1 MKSESKVAMDSDLN
15 SEHMND
21 LDIEL
26 SFNHE
31 NEIDN
36 VESMLATVEQ
46 QKDIVVESTSPE
58 LEILYQDEYVVAIN
72 KPSGLLVH
80 RSWLDTNA
88 TEFAVQKLRDQI
100 GQHVYPVHRLD
111 RPTSGVL
118 LFVLDK
124 DSARHLMQQ
133 FIDHTTE
140 KRYLAVVR
148 GHLDEGLLDYP
159 LKYQYDKIADK
170 NADKTKPPQEAITA
184 YRCLAKTELPI
195 PVGPYSA
202 SRYSLME
209 LVPKTGRKH
218 QLRRH
223 MKHLRHPIVGDTS
236 HGDGKHNTMFRE
248 NFDIHRLLL
257 HAATLCFIH
266 PKTLQKIEVYAPI
279 TGDFLRVLSA
289 IHLSENKSAET
300 LASDHDFS
308 IQE

>member
-1 MKSESKVAMDSDLN
+1 MTEQQREECLESDLD
-15 SEHMND
+15 ND
-21 LDIEL
+21 LD
-26 SFNHE
+26 
-31 NEIDN
+31 N
-36 VESMLATVEQ
+36 VEGMLATVAEQ
-46 QKDIVVESTSPE
+46 QDIVVESSSPE
-58 LEILYQDEYVVAIN
+58 LDILYQDEYVVAIN

-80 RSWLDTNA
+80 RSWLDTHA

-124 DSARHLMQQ
+124 DCARHLMLQ
-133 FIDHTTE
+133 FLEQTTE
-140 KRYLAVVR
+140 KRYVAVVR
-148 GHLDEGLLDYP
+148 GHLTEGVLDYP

-170 NADKTKPPQEAITA
+170 NADKTKPPQEALTE
-184 YRCLAKTELPI
+184 YRCLAQTEVPI

-248 NFDIHRLLL
+248 NFAIHRLLL
-257 HAATLCFIH
+257 HAAYLSFIH
-266 PKTLQKIEVYAPI
+266 PKTEEKIEINAPL
-279 TGDFLRVLSA
+279 TGDFLRVLSD
-289 IHLSENKSAET
+289 IHLSTNNLYQKN
-300 LASDHDFS
+300 
-308 IQE
+308 